1 MMTNRANNLA
11 GRLMVALGIGVG
23 LSLML
28 VLAGPDRPLWACTPP
43 PGGLPDYTPA
53 DRTHAA
59 EVVLEGT
66 IIGRVDLNGHP
77 WLDTALVRV
86 HRYFKGAG
94 PAWVTISHFGPGS
107 LCLSEVYIGQ
117 RAIFYAKGDPE
128 TGLVAH
134 YLSQFDAVDPV
145 WPEIVAEVI
154 AAAGQ
159 EPVLPVEY
167 WLYLPLILKA
177 VP

>member
-1 MMTNRANNLA
+1 MSGRAKKIA
-11 GRLMVALGIGVG
+11 ERLIVALGLVVG
-23 LSLML
+23 LGLM
-28 VLAGPDRPLWACTPP
+28 VMPAGRLWACTPP

-53 DRTHAA
+53 DRTEAA

-66 IIGRVDLNGHP
+66 IVGRVDTSGYP
-77 WLDTALVRV
+77 WLETALVKV
-86 HRYFKGAG
+86 HRYFKGTG
-94 PAWVTISHFGPGS
+94 PALVTISHFGPGA

-117 RAIFYAKGDPE
+117 RAIFYTRGDPD

-145 WPEIVAEVI
+145 HPEVVAEVI

-159 EPVLPVEY
+159 EPVLPVGY
-167 WLYLPLILKA
+167 WLYLPLILKG